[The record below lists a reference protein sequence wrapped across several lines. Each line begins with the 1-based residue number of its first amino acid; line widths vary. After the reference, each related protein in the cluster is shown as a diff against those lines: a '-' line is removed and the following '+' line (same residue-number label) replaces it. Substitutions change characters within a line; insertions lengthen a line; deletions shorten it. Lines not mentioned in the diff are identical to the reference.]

1 MNHPTPESWITF
13 LYNEAGPAEKAD
25 LQAHLHVCTECRGQ
39 VEQLRRTMGL
49 LDLDTAT
56 LAVPRTQSVFGR
68 QWRPRLA
75 MAAAAAVLLCA
86 GFLAGRS
93 GRVSRGQLQAELAA
107 VESRIRDETRER
119 HARDLETIAA
129 ATVAATTRQNEK
141 SLRELRD
148 EFVEA
153 RALDQH
159 QLLTVLDRMELQRVQ
174 DYRSLSG
181 GLVRLARETG
191 NGFRQ
196 AEDQFNTIASLDSDP
211 VSPAISNENKP

>member
-1 MNHPTPESWITF
+1 MNHPSPESWITF
-13 LYNEAGPAEKAD
+13 LYDEAGPAERND
-25 LQAHLHVCTECRGQ
+25 LEAHLHVCTQCRGQ
-39 VEQLRRTMGL
+39 VDQVRKTMGL

-56 LAVPRTQSVFGR
+56 LAVPRREVGFGR
-68 QWRPRLA
+68 TWRPRVA
-75 MAAAAAVLLCA
+75 WAAAAAVLLCA
-86 GFLAGRS
+86 GFLAGRA
-93 GRVSRGQLQAELAA
+93 GRVSRGQLREELAA

-141 SLRELRD
+141 SLRALRD

-153 RALDQH
+153 RARDQR

-196 AEDQFNTIASLDSDP
+196 AEDQFNTIASLDSNP